1 MAEREHPRTA
11 RSESP
16 EQRADRNW
24 SELLQELRVSQTGVQ
39 VLAAFLVTLPF
50 QARFAEL
57 DAFQRRW
64 YLGLTAMAFLTVG
77 VTLTPVAIHRRLFR
91 RAVKPQLVQAGHLLT
106 QIALGLIAMLLS
118 GIAFLV
124 ADVVAGRAAALVG
137 GVATATVMLGLL
149 VVTPLAI
156 QSGLHSRLHPHLD
169 ADDTEEI

>member
-1 MAEREHPRTA
+1 MAEPEHLRAA
-11 RSESP
+11 RAESP

-57 DAFQRRW
+57 DAFQRNW
-64 YLGLTAMAFLTVG
+64 YLGLLALAFLTVG

-91 RAVKPQLVQAGHLLT
+91 GAVKPQLVQAGHLLT
-106 QIALGLIAMLLS
+106 QIALGLIALLLS

-124 ADVVAGRAAALVG
+124 ADVVAGRASGIVG
-137 GVATATVMLGLL
+137 GVGTAAVMLSLL
-149 VVTPLAI
+149 VVIPRAMHT
-156 QSGLHSRLHPHLD
+156 RLHAHRDPG
-169 ADDTEEI
+169 DTDES